1 MIFFFIFVGSITKQA
16 SLDESVQMD
25 TPPRSP
31 PEPLPDEKLLEMVG
45 PAPIPTQLKERPEMT
60 AKQRWIWAYNKII
73 LQLNVSTLSINLVSK
88 MLKQT
93 GLKFMQVFL
102 NIIILLKN

>member
-1 MIFFFIFVGSITKQA
+1 MFYNCPYKLILNLVGSVTKQA

-45 PAPIPTQLKERPEMT
+45 PAPIPPQLKERPEMT
-60 AKQRWIWAYNKII
+60 AKQRWIWAYTKII
-73 LQLNVSTLSINLVSK
+73 QQLNVSTL
-88 MLKQT
+88 
-93 GLKFMQVFL
+93 
-102 NIIILLKN
+102 

>member
-1 MIFFFIFVGSITKQA
+1 MTTYRYKEKFPISLLKQNMMPIGFLFAILGSVTKQA

-45 PAPIPTQLKERPEMT
+45 PAPIPPQLKERPEMT
-60 AKQRWIWAYNKII
+60 AKQRWIWAYTKII
-73 LQLNVSTLSINLVSK
+73 QQLNVSRCV
-88 MLKQT
+88 KQ
-93 GLKFMQVFL
+93 KC
-102 NIIILLKN
+102 